1 MILSKCSADA
11 ACQKS
16 PCRTFLTS
24 WTAPVRYRTGAV
36 VMCVVIGTGRHGGRP
51 LRGGWGA
58 RQFLK
63 SARNPKFSCRGRPLC
78 RPVYIIFGAFFLFPS
93 ARVVTLA
100 TPSAPPLRYPKRG
113 AASRQR
119 FWVCAPIFHAL
130 QSTGFSLPQS
140 AYADS
145 SLVRGS
151 QGGTLNFMRCNTKTG
166 TVHAVPVTLFNSR
179 IRRRG

>member
-1 MILSKCSADA
+1 MFQCVIKENGLPRRFAPRNDRVVLVWCADFSCVA
-11 ACQKS
+11 ERKNGTARRPS
-16 PCRTFLTS
+16 P
-24 WTAPVRYRTGAV
+24 TGLV
-36 VMCVVIGTGRHGGRP
+36 GV
-51 LRGGWGA
+51 RGGM
-58 RQFLK
+58 FE
-63 SARNPKFSCRGRPLC
+63 SALNPKFSCRGRSLC

-113 AASRQR
+113 SAPRQR

-151 QGGTLNFMRCNTKTG
+151 QSGTLNFMRCNTKTG